1 MEQPQP
7 QPSPAPAVT
16 PAPSPEPKGLE
27 KVYKDFGV
35 EAEAASFKPETQAPQ
50 APAPQPQ
57 YQQPAPQP
65 QKFDPFDPNFPAHMQ
80 AVSQAAAHA
89 QSALST
95 LQGQHTALQRQLHSQ
110 RVEADLKQAVGVVA
124 EKSGLDPD
132 IAEVALE
139 ARARKDP
146 RFLQI
151 WNNRAQN
158 PKAFQAALDAFS
170 GEAKERFAVRQDP
183 QLVENQRAVRA
194 SQQQMATTTK
204 ETETDKWASMTPQ
217 ERQDERNRIMRHG

>member
-1 MEQPQP
+1 MEQQQP

-16 PAPSPEPKGLE
+16 PAASPEPKGLE
-27 KVYKDFGV
+27 KVYKDYGV

-50 APAPQPQ
+50 APAQPQ

-65 QKFDPFDPNFPAHMQ
+65 QKFDPFDPSFPAHMQ
-80 AVSQAAAHA
+80 NVAQAAAQA
-89 QSALST
+89 QSALSQ

-146 RFLQI
+146 KFLHI

-170 GEAKERFAVRQDP
+170 GEAKERFAVKQDP

-194 SQQQMATTTK
+194 SQQSMATTTK
-204 ETETDKWASMTPQ
+204 ETENDRWANMTPD
-217 ERQDERNRIMRHG
+217 ERQIERNRIMRHG

>member
-1 MEQPQP
+1 MEQPQA
-7 QPSPAPAVT
+7 QPSPAPAAT
-16 PAPSPEPKGLE
+16 PAASPEPKGLE

-35 EAEAASFKPETQAPQ
+35 EAEAASFKPENQAPQ

-57 YQQPAPQP
+57 TPAP
-65 QKFDPFDPNFPAHMQ
+65 QKFDPFDPSFPQHMQ
-80 AVSQAAAHA
+80 AVSQAAAQA
-89 QSALST
+89 QSALSQ

-170 GEAKERFAVRQDP
+170 GEAKERFAVKQDP

-194 SQQQMATTTK
+194 SQQQMATTTR
-204 ETETDKWASMTPQ
+204 ESDGDKWASMTPQ
-217 ERQDERNRIMRHG
+217 ERQAERNRIMRAG

>member
-1 MEQPQP
+1 MEQPQA
-7 QPSPAPAVT
+7 QPSPAPAAT
-16 PAPSPEPKGLE
+16 PAASPEPKGLE

-57 YQQPAPQP
+57 TPAP
-65 QKFDPFDPNFPAHMQ
+65 QKFDPFDPSFPQHMQ
-80 AVSQAAAHA
+80 AVSQAAAQA
-89 QSALST
+89 QSALSQ

-204 ETETDKWASMTPQ
+204 ESDGDKWASMTPQ
-217 ERQDERNRIMRHG
+217 ERQAERNRIMRAG